1 MSETLYRGMDRD
13 EIDRQL
19 NLRARWPEHE
29 EYFERWARDSAA
41 VRAQL
46 DARLDLAYGASEGQ
60 TLDLFPAAAGSEPAP
75 LLAFIHGGYWQSLD
89 KGDFSYLAPA
99 FVEAGI
105 AFASLNYDLAPK
117 VGVGEI
123 VAQIRSAL
131 VWLAR
136 HGPAHGVDP
145 ARIFVAGHSAGG
157 QLAVMAL
164 VTDWPAL
171 AGPGVDKAGAAGAV
185 PAEVVKGACTV
196 SGVYELE
203 PLRLSYHQEVL
214 GLDAETVRTMS
225 PLRRLPDRAG
235 PLLCAVGSEET
246 AEFLTQQDELVA
258 AWRDRGLAVR
268 VVELP
273 GRHHFSAVDALGDPR
288 HRLFEAARALVL
300 GEE

>member
-75 LLAFIHGGYWQSLD
+75 ILAFIHGGYWQSLD

-123 VAQIRSAL
+123 VGQIRSAL

-171 AGPGVDKAGAAGAV
+171 AGAAGAV
-185 PAEVVKGACTV
+185 PADLVKGVCTV

-214 GLDAETVRTMS
+214 GLDPETVRTMS
-225 PLRRLPDRAG
+225 PLRHLPERAG

-246 AEFLTQQDELVA
+246 AEFLIQQDELVA
-258 AWRDRGLAVR
+258 AWRGRGLAVR
-268 VVELP
+268 VIELP
-273 GRHHFSAVDALGDPR
+273 GRHHFSAVDALGDPG
-288 HRLFEAARALVL
+288 HPLFEATRALVL

>member
-41 VRAQL
+41 ARARL

-75 LLAFIHGGYWQSLD
+75 ILAFIHGGYWQSLD

-123 VAQIRSAL
+123 VGQIRSAL

-164 VTDWPAL
+164 VTGL
-171 AGPGVDKAGAAGAV
+171 
-185 PAEVVKGACTV
+185 VKGACTV

-214 GLDAETVRTMS
+214 GLDPETVRTMS

-235 PLLCAVGSEET
+235 PLVCAVGSEET
-246 AEFLTQQDELVA
+246 AEFLIQQDELVA

-273 GRHHFSAVDALGDPR
+273 GRHHFSAVDALGDAAHP
-288 HRLFEAARALVL
+288 LFAAARALVL

>member
-41 VRAQL
+41 VRSQL

-171 AGPGVDKAGAAGAV
+171 AGHGVDKAGGRARCRPRWSRA
-185 PAEVVKGACTV
+185 PA
-196 SGVYELE
+196 
-203 PLRLSYHQEVL
+203 P
-214 GLDAETVRTMS
+214 S
-225 PLRRLPDRAG
+225 PGSTNWSRYASAIIRRCSASIPR
-235 PLLCAVGSEET
+235 PCA
-246 AEFLTQQDELVA
+246 
-258 AWRDRGLAVR
+258 
-268 VVELP
+268 P
-273 GRHHFSAVDALGDPR
+273 
-288 HRLFEAARALVL
+288 
-300 GEE
+300 

>member
-41 VRAQL
+41 ARARL
-46 DARLDLAYGASEGQ
+46 DARLDLAYGATEGQ
-60 TLDLFPAAAGSEPAP
+60 TLDIFPANLVPAAAGSEPAP

-123 VAQIRSAL
+123 VGQIRSAL

-136 HGPAHGVDP
+136 QGPAHGVDP

-171 AGPGVDKAGAAGAV
+171 AGGAGAV
-185 PAEVVKGACTV
+185 PADLVKGACTV

-214 GLDAETVRTMS
+214 GLDPETVRSMS
-225 PLRRLPDRAG
+225 PLRCLPDRAG

-246 AEFLTQQDELVA
+246 AEFLIQQDELVA

-268 VVELP
+268 VVALP
-273 GRHHFSAVDALGDPR
+273 GRNHFSAVDALGDPR
-288 HRLFEAARALVL
+288 HALFEAARALVL
-300 GEE
+300 GGE